1 MKLSEALVLR
11 ADTQKR
17 VERLR
22 ERLRLSVLVQEGEQP
37 PEDPQVLFSELDE
50 LLAQLRDLI
59 SRINRTNLSASLES
73 GTSLTA
79 ALAQRDVLKL
89 RYGILKSAADV
100 ASNRIDRYSRTE
112 IRSVPTV
119 NVATL
124 RRDLDALSQQY
135 RELDTAI
142 QAANWSTE
150 LEDQ

>member
-22 ERLRLSVLVQEGEQP
+22 ERLRLSVLVQDGEEP
-37 PEDPQVLFSELDE
+37 PEDPQELFTELDG
-50 LLAQLRDLI
+50 LLEQLRDLI

-73 GTSLTA
+73 GPSLTD

-89 RYGILKSAADV
+89 RYGILKNAADV

-119 NVATL
+119 NVAAL
-124 RRDLDALSQQY
+124 RHDLDALSQQY

-150 LEDQ
+150 LQD